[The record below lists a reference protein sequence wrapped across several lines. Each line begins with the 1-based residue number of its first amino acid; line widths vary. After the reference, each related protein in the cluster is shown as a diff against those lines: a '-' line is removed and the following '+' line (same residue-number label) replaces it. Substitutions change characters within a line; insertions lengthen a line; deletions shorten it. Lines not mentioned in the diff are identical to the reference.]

1 MRGERGHTAILVDPD
16 VSSVGIDQD
25 ALLRALRG
33 LGGCQTI
40 LVPGLTRH
48 PELLTGA
55 VKSSG
60 ASSAV
65 VVTAEFERPPIAE
78 LRMWGEAGGLAPLG
92 VRVVSLGI
100 LRAGRSRVERS
111 TYAVRMV
118 RAGIAS
124 LGGLDTAQAVRRS
137 VGVSLTRRG
146 LLSGRAT
153 TWVPVVAVD
162 PLACLGTPRC
172 GRCVSACPAGAL
184 RTQEG
189 IPGAPPTLD
198 ASRCGACSACLDIC
212 PSGALSLDGHDP
224 GPLAQ
229 QMRALL
235 DGGDG
240 STAPSLVISCR
251 SAAEPLH
258 HLGEREGLPGWLVLE
273 LPCLGGVGSAWHMA
287 ALAAGAPAVHVL
299 PCERCMDRGSL
310 TKELSFTRRLL
321 TALGDGDAAR
331 RVGALPTTVPKLRRA
346 VLAADGLTAL
356 VEGTGMDLMPAPD
369 ALETPARAA
378 AWAVGVL
385 RTATA
390 GAGQDQQLRPRVIEA
405 QGSPLGVLRVAE
417 GCTACGICA
426 RDCPTHALTLSAG
439 TGSTDLVL
447 DPTACNGCGVCAE
460 TCPEGVLDVV
470 MGLDLDLLAHGCVP
484 IARVT
489 AATCPDCGVIV
500 PALPAAA
507 LPAASHLTLL
517 QAGLATRCPACRQ
530 AVLVASI

>member
-1 MRGERGHTAILVDPD
+1 VTGAPPNTAILVDPD
-16 VSSVGIDQD
+16 VRDVGIDLD
-25 ALLRALRG
+25 AFVVALRG
-33 LGGCQTI
+33 LKTGRTT
-40 LVPGLTRH
+40 LVPGLARH

-92 VRVVSLGI
+92 VRVVALDI

-118 RAGIAS
+118 RAGVAS
-124 LGGLDTAQAVRRS
+124 LEGLGTAQAVRRS

-162 PLACLGTPRC
+162 PHACLGTPRC
-172 GRCVSACPAGAL
+172 ERCVSACPAGAL
-184 RTQEG
+184 QTQEG
-189 IPGAPPTLD
+189 IPGAPPALD

-224 GPLAQ
+224 GPLAE

-235 DGGDG
+235 NGGDG

-258 HLGEREGLPGWLVLE
+258 HLGERDGLPRWLVLE
-273 LPCLGGVGSAWHMA
+273 LPCLGGVGSAWHLA
-287 ALAAGAPAVHVL
+287 ALAAGAPAVQVL

-321 TALGDGDAAR
+321 TALGDADADR
-331 RVGALPTTVPKLRRA
+331 RVGVLPTAVPRLRRA
-346 VLAADGLTAL
+346 VQAAGGLTAL
-356 VEGTGMDLMPAPD
+356 VDGTGTDLMPAPD

-385 RTATA
+385 RAATA
-390 GAGQDQQLRPRVIEA
+390 GAGQDQQLRPRVIEGP
-405 QGSPLGVLRVAE
+405 GSPLGILRAAQ
-417 GCTACGICA
+417 GCTACGVCA
-426 RDCPTHALTLSAG
+426 RDCPTQALTLSAG
-439 TGSTDLVL
+439 CTDLVL
-447 DPTACNGCGVCAE
+447 DPSACTGCGVCAE

-470 MGLDLDLLAHGCVP
+470 MGVDLDLLAHGCVP

-489 AATCPDCGVIV
+489 ASTCPDCGEIV
-500 PALPAAA
+500 PALPTAAHLTV
-507 LPAASHLTLL
+507 LPAE
-517 QAGLATRCPACRQ
+517 LATRCPACRR
-530 AVLVASI
+530 AVLVASL